1 MNQLLR
7 FCCVCR
13 RSVLRRNPF
22 ASKPI
27 SFSSSLI
34 SNNPT
39 SSNLIL
45 RLISK
50 SHHTFNYPP
59 QIFSTHGNQFRK
71 FSGEPVGGHPAAAA
85 AECNSDDDDEISE
98 EDDLKYEIVELHEY
112 ICMTRVNIELCT
124 LPPLDAVKIP
134 ADKLKA
140 IMEKFGLNNLKFSD
154 YPPHLQSFGKEI
166 EFWKVRVRETV
177 DFGKYAAAGKYSGR
191 RPYWVDFKKWYDA
204 GGMVEL
210 ESSESKHE
218 CDALPTAQDQIPM
231 PVDGASSVADRH

>member
-71 FSGEPVGGHPAAAA
+71 FSGEPVGGHPKKTTT
-85 AECNSDDDDEISE
+85 ECNSDDDDEISE
-98 EDDLKYEIVELHEY
+98 EDDTNMKLLS
-112 ICMTRVNIELCT
+112 
-124 LPPLDAVKIP
+124 ASP
-134 ADKLKA
+134 A
-140 IMEKFGLNNLKFSD
+140 
-154 YPPHLQSFGKEI
+154 SFGKEI

-191 RPYWVDFKKWYDA
+191 RPYWVDFKKWYDLWWYGRA
-204 GGMVEL
+204 RVRI
-210 ESSESKHE
+210 K
-218 CDALPTAQDQIPM
+218 T
-231 PVDGASSVADRH
+231 